1 MSSPHS
7 SHLTHMAA
15 RPIRQQRG
23 VVMIVA
29 LIVLVALTIASI
41 GLLRSVDTSS
51 TIAGN
56 LGLKKDLYRVSNLG
70 VQYATA
76 RLALIRLPSG
86 ELPQVDT
93 PNGNYFA
100 NSNGQVDDRGLPTTL
115 VNAALPT
122 TPGEAPTPANC
133 NLTNPPL
140 GTALCIPVP
149 VDSGSGVTTS
159 GGYVMRYVA
168 ERLCPNAG
176 PNDDSTNQCRK
187 AAGAGAR
194 TIDGTQQGLP
204 GVGTVY
210 IRLSLRVD
218 GPKNSTSYFQYM
230 LL

>member
-1 MSSPHS
+1 MSSPHF
-7 SHLTHMAA
+7 SHLNHMAV
-15 RPIRQQRG
+15 RPIRHQRG

-41 GLLRSVDTSS
+41 GLLRSVDTST

-70 VQYATA
+70 VQQAVA
-76 RLALIRLPSG
+76 RLALIRVG
-86 ELPQVDT
+86 GTELP
-93 PNGNYFA
+93 PNDVAASSYYA
-100 NSNGQVDDRGLPTTL
+100 TSNQSVDDRGLPTTL
-115 VNAALPT
+115 VNAALPSSPGAT
-122 TPGEAPTPANC
+122 TGWPDE
-133 NLTNPPL
+133 LV
-140 GTALCIPVP
+140 IPVP
-149 VDSGSGVTTS
+149 TDSGKGVTTS

-168 ERLCPNAG
+168 ERLCPNVG
-176 PNDDSTNQCRK
+176 PLDDSTNQCRK